1 MGGVPPPVMRIRFR
15 VDIPILPRARAKPY
29 TESGGNRKF
38 SGETPA
44 IRCAR
49 ASLQGCKVFRE
60 AFAVGRKFM
69 IIALIITIVGGTLA
83 MSKPGD
89 AQILTR
95 VGKVAANKIGD
106 AMPESS
112 KMAGPVNALRTNDL
126 LPVSE
131 RVKLRMR
138 TDKSMEGA
146 NILVIVE
153 GGEVKLRGEVKNA
166 SQRIRAVELAQSTSG
181 VDKVTNELVEPG
193 Q

>member
-1 MGGVPPPVMRIRFR
+1 M
-15 VDIPILPRARAKPY
+15 
-29 TESGGNRKF
+29 
-38 SGETPA
+38 
-44 IRCAR
+44 
-49 ASLQGCKVFRE
+49 
-60 AFAVGRKFM
+60 GRKFLVV
-69 IIALIITIVGGTLA
+69 ALVVSIVGCTLA

-106 AMPESS
+106 ALPESS
-112 KMAGPVNALRTNDL
+112 KMAGPVNALRNNDL

-146 NILVIVE
+146 NILVIVD
-153 GGEVKLRGEVKNA
+153 GGDVKLRGEVKNA

-181 VDKVTNELVEPG
+181 VDKVTNEIIEPA

>member
-1 MGGVPPPVMRIRFR
+1 VCRPQVENLVPRRHPHSYFTGKGRAVIAQAELKLENFR
-15 VDIPILPRARAKPY
+15 R
-29 TESGGNRKF
+29 
-38 SGETPA
+38 TPA
-44 IRCAR
+44 IPSGVCYRSR
-49 ASLQGCKVFRE
+49 WQTVSG
-60 AFAVGRKFM
+60 AFAVGRKFLVV
-69 IIALIITIVGGTLA
+69 ALVVSIVGCTLA

-95 VGKVAANKIGD
+95 VGHVAANKIGD
-106 AMPESS
+106 ALPDSS
-112 KMAGPVNALRTNDL
+112 KMAGPVNSLRNNDF

-146 NILVIVE
+146 NILVIIE
-153 GGEVKLRGEVKNA
+153 GSEVKLRGEVKNA

-181 VDKVTNELVEPG
+181 VEKVTNEIVEPA